1 MILAL
6 YHSAW
11 LFFLRLRQIYLLDKN
26 FDFIGDLECVALLI
40 SAIDTHCKNA
50 KVVKN
55 ACLAL
60 ASLVEPDG
68 KDRNLFDAYVHCAVN
83 HKQIL
88 VNFLSFCNKNWFV
101 VYMFIGSL

>member
-1 MILAL
+1 M
-6 YHSAW
+6 
-11 LFFLRLRQIYLLDKN
+11 
-26 FDFIGDLECVALLI
+26 ALLI

-88 VNFLSFCNKNWFV
+88 VNFFFLQQKLVCCVHVYWKFV
-101 VYMFIGSL
+101 DWICSEVEINFIW